1 MKKLIERIQREQ
13 SLRTVLAW
21 SFFIVSALILL
32 IAGLGQI
39 IYNYQTQREI
49 LFAQQQA
56 IAQDAAVDVSDF
68 IEDKFFVLETA
79 VSLENVA
86 TVSPEDQERIL
97 GNALGFQPA
106 FRQLAL
112 YDANGQLLTHLSRL
126 VASRSQA
133 FLTGTQR
140 SIDEVAQTDRFISPI
155 LIDDES
161 FEPLITI
168 AVPITNVF
176 GDFQGILA
184 AELNLKFMW
193 DLMDQL
199 NVGEAGYAYVVDR
212 EGNLLAYA
220 DTARVLRRENV
231 SQLAEV
237 AAFIAGENEIE
248 HGAFVGNGI
257 ENEDSVQTFAKL
269 ESPDWAVV
277 TEVPTNEAFRDITAT
292 VALSSVFVLL
302 AAALAGG
309 FGILTARRIAAPIV
323 TLTETAAQVAEGN
336 LDLRTE
342 VGGNLEVVRLGNA
355 FNNMTAQLQELI
367 GSLEQRV
374 AVRTRALEISGSVSR
389 QLSNILDQQE
399 LVTAVVELVKEAF
412 DYYHAHIYLFDD
424 KGENLVM
431 VGGTGEAGQQML
443 ANQHQIPAGRGL
455 VGRAGQSGQSVLV
468 ADTAEDEAWLPN
480 PLLPET
486 QAEAAVPIAIG
497 GQILGVLDVQHN
509 VKAGLTQ
516 ADVDLLEAIAS
527 QVAVGLRNAN
537 LYEAAQQQAAREARL
552 NEINQKILRTTNV
565 DEAMQVAVREI
576 GRALNASQTIVHFK
590 RDELPETFGDTKPL
604 NGALVN
610 GHKHNGQ

>member
-342 VGGNLEVVRLGNA
+342 VGGNLEVVQLGNA

-509 VKAGLTQ
+509 IKAGLTQ